1 MYVHHVHIK
10 DHSYQ
15 NKGVGTSGTEVVGNC
30 DHADS
35 GNWLNLG
42 CLRDQLSAVG
52 HRAIVLRRIVQLS
65 STTAGPKEAHYS
77 IFISYSACLTP
88 EH

>member
-10 DHSYQ
+10 DHTYQ
-15 NKGVGTSGTEVVGNC
+15 NKGVRASGTEVRGSC
-30 DHADS
+30 DHTDS

-42 CLRDQLSAVG
+42 CLQDQLSAVG
-52 HRAIVLRRIVQLS
+52 HRVIFLRRIVQLS

-77 IFISYSACLTP
+77 IFIS
-88 EH
+88 